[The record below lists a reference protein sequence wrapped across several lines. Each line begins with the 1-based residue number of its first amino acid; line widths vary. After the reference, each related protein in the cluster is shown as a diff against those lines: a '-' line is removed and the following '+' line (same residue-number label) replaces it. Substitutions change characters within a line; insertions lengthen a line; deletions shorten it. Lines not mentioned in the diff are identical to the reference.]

1 MSLVFRKE
9 MGRAVSEEREEG
21 QQIGKSANVIQDE
34 VRSAPSPV

>member
-9 MGRAVSEEREEG
+9 MGRAISEEEEEG
-21 QQIGKSANVIQDE
+21 EQISKSANRIQDE